1 MEIKKHKISLSRT
14 FIGLTSFQMLAMF
27 RRGLFYT
34 FLSIYL
40 RNFLKLSVTETT
52 LYATI
57 PMIMS
62 VIFQNLVWGPV
73 SDKFQRRRTLII
85 MGEVLAGIGT
95 ISVWF
100 IHSSIADLFIAG
112 YVIIIGLAC
121 VEIFWSMSNIGWS
134 ALLSDL
140 YPFKDR
146 SRIMGNLTSLGGV
159 GRVIG
164 ISIGGLLYDNGLGF
178 RNGPLFFVASFVMF
192 ISTIPM
198 LFTPEGGINPI
209 EKLEIASN
217 NNDKNNE
224 NNTTIFIVFII
235 ALIFI
240 NFGRNSIATTYSQF
254 LTLESGLAVD
264 SILLS
269 FIANTRSIANIMIG
283 FFAGLL
289 SKKLGHAV
297 ALILGTSIGILAIII
312 TAVSMNLPLI
322 FAGSFLIGT
331 ADVLIMASSYTIASA
346 LMPPKKRAKL
356 FAIYNTTF
364 FLSWGLACTIISGPL
379 IDFLISE
386 GREEV
391 FAYQASF
398 FAGVFICSIG
408 LIIFIFL
415 KIYMNQIKHKHHN

>member
-1 MEIKKHKISLSRT
+1 
-14 FIGLTSFQMLAMF
+14 
-27 RRGLFYT
+27 
-34 FLSIYL
+34 
-40 RNFLKLSVTETT
+40 
-52 LYATI
+52 
-57 PMIMS
+57 MIA
-62 VIFQNLVWGPV
+62 
-73 SDKFQRRRTLII
+73 
-85 MGEVLAGIGT
+85 GEVLAGIET
-95 ISVWF
+95 ISIWF
-100 IHSSIADLFIAG
+100 IHSLITDLYIAG
-112 YVIIIGLAC
+112 YVIIIGLSSI
-121 VEIFWSMSNIGWS
+121 EIFWSMSNIGWS
-134 ALLSDL
+134 ALISDT
-140 YPFKDR
+140 YQFKDR

-159 GRVIG
+159 GRIIG

-198 LFTPEGGINPI
+198 LFTLEGGINPI
-209 EKLEIASN
+209 EKLEIVSN
-217 NNDKNNE
+217 NNNQNQNSE

-289 SKKLGHAV
+289 SKKLGHAI
-297 ALILGTSIGILAIII
+297 ALILGTFIGMLAIII
-312 TAVSMNLPLI
+312 TAVSMYLPLI
-322 FAGSFLIGT
+322 FTGSFLIGI
-331 ADVLIMASSYTIASA
+331 ADVLIMASSYAIASA
-346 LMPPKKRAKL
+346 LMLPKKRAKL
-356 FAIYNTTF
+356 FALYNTTF

-386 GREEV
+386 GREEI
-391 FAYQASF
+391 FAYQVSF

-415 KIYMNQIKHKHHN
+415 KIYMNRIKHKHHSQIST